1 MKKTIT
7 VLSLFLALV
16 SGLAFGQPKSVIDS
30 KHNLSSSGTG
40 SIKSTSETQVCV
52 FCHTPHGASNLAQLW
67 NKQPTALT
75 NYTLYTSPT
84 LIALGYTIPTS
95 PGPVSANQNFA

>member
-16 SGLAFGQPKSVIDS
+16 SGLAFGQPVSVVNS

-40 SIKSTSETQVCV
+40 SIKSTSESQICAK
-52 FCHTPHGASNLAQLW
+52 FG
-67 NKQPTALT
+67 
-75 NYTLYTSPT
+75 
-84 LIALGYTIPTS
+84 G
-95 PGPVSANQNFA
+95 